1 VPNEKTQVV
10 GVFQAYQFKFT
21 QNIQM
26 DEHGFK
32 WVGWRMMQVTGS
44 LPWKIV

>member
-1 VPNEKTQVV
+1 MKNKTQVI

-32 WVGWRMMQVTGS
+32 
-44 LPWKIV
+44 